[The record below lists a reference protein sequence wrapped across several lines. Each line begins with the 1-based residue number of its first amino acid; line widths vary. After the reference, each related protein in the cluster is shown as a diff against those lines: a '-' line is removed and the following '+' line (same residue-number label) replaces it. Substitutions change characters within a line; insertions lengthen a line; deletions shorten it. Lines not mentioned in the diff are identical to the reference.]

1 MSNNLVNE
9 FESSPK
15 KYLVK
20 VGEPIINNVSDIN
33 QLFKTAQIKKKMDYY
48 EKVKKIQKEYREK
61 IEADGGDFHYF
72 KKQSFSE
79 VYKKTVNLFIN
90 H

>member
-1 MSNNLVNE
+1 MSNLVNE
-9 FESSPK
+9 FESPSCK

-20 VGEPIINNVSDIN
+20 VGEPKINNVSDIN

-61 IEADGGDFHYF
+61 IETDGGDFHYF